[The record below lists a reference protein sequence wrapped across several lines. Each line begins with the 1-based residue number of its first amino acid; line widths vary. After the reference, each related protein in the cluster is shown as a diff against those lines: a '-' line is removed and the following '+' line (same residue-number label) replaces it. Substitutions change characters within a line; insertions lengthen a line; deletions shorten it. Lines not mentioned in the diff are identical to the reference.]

1 MLGPYTKLA
10 KFTSG
15 STEVKKLGLE
25 FPNDR
30 PASQSQSHTISPL
43 KRLALDVVSLLLAHG
58 EESVVGQRWAREV
71 RGAGNIAESGG
82 GARTPQEGISANS
95 KPDDGSALSG
105 SCDMNVGALDAYS
118 VALVEAVHKALKG
131 TPERG
136 SWEGI
141 TNWNINAGANAVVGV
156 ACV

>member
-1 MLGPYTKLA
+1 M
-10 KFTSG
+10 
-15 STEVKKLGLE
+15 
-25 FPNDR
+25 
-30 PASQSQSHTISPL
+30 
-43 KRLALDVVSLLLAHG
+43 VSLLLAHG
-58 EESVVGQRWAREV
+58 EESTVGQRRAREV
-71 RGAGNIAESGG
+71 RGAGNIAGSGG
-82 GARTPQEGISANS
+82 GARTQEEISANS
-95 KPDDGSALSG
+95 KPGDGSALSG

-136 SWEGI
+136 YWEGI